1 MKQQLYRDE
10 HDVYDTGLKAL
21 TNNKPS
27 KDYINYLTLF
37 TNDELTTGKINKP
50 ANYAAQRAKLIKV
63 MQHKYLDHGFRQ
75 TISKLDF
82 DSAQFHELLFAM
94 HFITHEI
101 EITNNI
107 GYDKGEIAPGVYRAK
122 PIAYIEY
129 KIVDKNLM
137 DEIKQRSSDTVKANT
152 PTPPTDIVLSWESRV
167 HKDGRLVLVSITGDD
182 TYAIKKLSE
191 DGTYDKFMDYI
202 LNNKNATE
210 KFADGNILTKK
221 DILLSIGQNPVLYQ
235 GKLQITPNEWL
246 EPVRNNAKS
255 LRDRLDKVRT
265 LPEQMKKA
273 SEEAICLEWLG
284 MRDSNPRSRDQN
296 PLPYHLANSH

>member
-1 MKQQLYRDE
+1 MKMKQQLYRDE
-10 HDVYDTGLKAL
+10 RDVYDTGLKAL

-37 TNDELTTGKINKP
+37 TNDELTTGKVNKP

-107 GYDKGEIAPGVYRAK
+107 GYDKGEIAPGIYRAK

-137 DEIKQRSSDTVKANT
+137 DDIKRRSTSAVMAST
-152 PTPPTDIVLSWESRV
+152 PTPPTGIVFSWEGRV
-167 HKDGRLVLVSITGDD
+167 HKDGRLVLVTITGDD

-202 LNNKNATE
+202 LNNKNADIDISIKEIKAIVGLHAVSNLSLLARYSGFIKPFKQAFFPTS
-210 KFADGNILTKK
+210 KK
-221 DILLSIGQNPVLYQ
+221 DKIRFRRVATLS
-235 GKLQITPNEWL
+235 NEQ
-246 EPVRNNAKS
+246 V
-255 LRDRLDKVRT
+255 
-265 LPEQMKKA
+265 
-273 SEEAICLEWLG
+273 EAIKTQ
-284 MRDSNPRSRDQN
+284 SKKV
-296 PLPYHLANSH
+296 